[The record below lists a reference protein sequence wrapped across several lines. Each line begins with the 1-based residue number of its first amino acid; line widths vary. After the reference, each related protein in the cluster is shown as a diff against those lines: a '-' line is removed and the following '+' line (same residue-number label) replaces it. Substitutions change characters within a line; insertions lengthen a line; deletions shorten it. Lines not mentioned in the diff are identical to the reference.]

1 MIIFKAG
8 ATYFYSLFWDKIAL
22 TRLTRNTN
30 NAANI
35 AICRGLSGQG
45 FSLGCYLPE
54 NVDKSYY
61 QGVELY
67 AGSKPFYGL
76 TFDVAYTYMDSQ
88 YLTGTNKGR
97 TIEGNKSSL

>member
-76 TFDVAYTYMDSQ
+76 TIVSISQTQIRAGQLRAINHRFSAKIGYT
-88 YLTGTNKGR
+88 
-97 TIEGNKSSL
+97 